1 MEKLF
6 DKAEQTKNL
15 IATKAKE
22 VFIKKGYFQA
32 SMEDIRLHSGMS
44 KGSIYYHFKSK
55 EALFMYILELYVHD
69 WITKW
74 NEKSFKISTAKEK
87 LYLLAELFAS
97 DFESPL
103 TRATSEFAGSESA
116 DPGVK
121 EKLDELN
128 KMYFPV
134 VQEVIQE
141 GINNKEF
148 KSFDINEAAIISYG
162 FLAGVGAIC
171 HTLNNAEIS
180 YMYRKAVDLFLSG
193 IGT

>member
-1 MEKLF
+1 MTKTY
-6 DKAEQTKNL
+6 DKAEQTKHI

-22 VFIKKGYFQA
+22 VFIQKGYFQA

-55 EALFMYILELYVHD
+55 EALFMYILELYVQD

-74 NEKSFKISTAKEK
+74 NQKSSGMKSAKEK
-87 LYLLAELFAS
+87 LYLLAELFAM

-103 TRATSEFAGSESA
+103 VRATSEFAGSESA
-116 DPGVK
+116 DPGIK

-128 KMYFPV
+128 KMYYPI

-141 GINNKEF
+141 GINKKEF
-148 KSFDINEAAIISYG
+148 KDINITEASIISYG
-162 FLAGVGAIC
+162 FLAGIGAIC
-171 HTLNNAEIS
+171 QTLNNTEILF
-180 YMYRKAVDLFLSG
+180 MYKKAVDIFLG
-193 IGT
+193 GLGA